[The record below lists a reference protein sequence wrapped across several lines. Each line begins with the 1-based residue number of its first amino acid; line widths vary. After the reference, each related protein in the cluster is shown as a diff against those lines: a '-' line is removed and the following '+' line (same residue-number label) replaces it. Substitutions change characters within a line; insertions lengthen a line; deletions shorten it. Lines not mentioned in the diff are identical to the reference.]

1 MDVDGVVILEILT
14 VSCFCVEYP
23 ASIQSISYSSWQCV
37 KSCGTKRVDSK
48 SHLIKKTLIIGIISY
63 EDISRGS
70 YAVAGENGGFLAKFT
85 IILNQS
91 NKFIGKDGSSFCLSV
106 LVSVPLHCS

>member
-1 MDVDGVVILEILT
+1 MYGVDVDGVVILEILT

-48 SHLIKKTLIIGIISY
+48 SHLIKKHLLFRMRTLTEGVMQLQEKMVDFLQNLQSY
-63 EDISRGS
+63 
-70 YAVAGENGGFLAKFT
+70 
-85 IILNQS
+85 
-91 NKFIGKDGSSFCLSV
+91 
-106 LVSVPLHCS
+106 